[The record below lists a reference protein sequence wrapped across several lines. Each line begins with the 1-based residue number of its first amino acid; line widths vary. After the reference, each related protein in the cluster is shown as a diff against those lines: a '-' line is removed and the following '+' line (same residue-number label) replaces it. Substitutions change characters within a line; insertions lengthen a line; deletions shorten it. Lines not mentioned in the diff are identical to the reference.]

1 MTPDDTS
8 QLVHTLRARAQSE
21 SPLSCAEAF
30 QIAHDLDVPL
40 AVVGRT
46 CNELGIKLRM
56 CQLGCF

>member
-1 MTPDDTS
+1 MTPDETS
-8 QLVHTLRARAQSE
+8 QLIQALQQRAQSE
-21 SPLSCAEAF
+21 TPLSCAEAF

-46 CNELGIKLRM
+46 CNELGIKVRM